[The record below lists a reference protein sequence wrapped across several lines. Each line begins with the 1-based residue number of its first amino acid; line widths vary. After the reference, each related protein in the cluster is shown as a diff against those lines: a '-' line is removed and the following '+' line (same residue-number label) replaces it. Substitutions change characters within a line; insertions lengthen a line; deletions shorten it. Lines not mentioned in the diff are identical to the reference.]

1 MVKDLVNESVIVAMR
16 DRRDVV
22 TWSDVLRAKMLK
34 LHGEADDWRY
44 TELERHQ
51 VAIHEACHAVAG
63 YLLRRRLVIDVATIE
78 RRGDT
83 GGFVA
88 SIPLEERFGEW
99 RTEMEVDVM
108 VSLASLAGERLF
120 FEGDNSGGV
129 GGDLVSATAMVTQ
142 MFAFWGM
149 GPNVGSRRV
158 TIPEMTGASSRPSD
172 GVDRQFLESDLG
184 QQVENRLR
192 ELLERVRTLLDENRW
207 FVCAI
212 AHALESHL
220 TITGEDIE
228 AIYIG
233 SRGPRVDGA
242 IYRSEWFLREYG
254 AYINAASEAHRA
266 HANLAVPLPA
276 ATAATSSN
284 GNGNGPGHGN
294 GSAPGSG
301 DGRGV
306 GTGNG
311 HVHQATGGASTAGFR
326 LPEAPARPLE

>member
-1 MVKDLVNESVIVAMR
+1 
-16 DRRDVV
+16 
-22 TWSDVLRAKMLK
+22 MLK

-51 VAIHEACHAVAG
+51 VAVHEACHAVSG

-129 GGDLVSATAMVTQ
+129 GGDLASATHMVTQ

-149 GPNVGSRRV
+149 GPTIGSRRV

-172 GVDRQFLESDLG
+172 GVDRQFLETELG
-184 QQVENRLR
+184 RQIERRLQ
-192 ELLERVRTLLDENRW
+192 ELLERVRNLLDENRW
-207 FVCAI
+207 FVCAV

-220 TITGEDIE
+220 TITGEDVE
-228 AIYIG
+228 AIYLG
-233 SRGPRVDGA
+233 ARGPTVDGS
-242 IYRSEWFLREYG
+242 IYRSDWFLREYG
-254 AYINAASEAHRA
+254 AYIDAASQAHRA

-276 ATAATSSN
+276 VAGSVGGAWATN
-284 GNGNGPGHGN
+284 GHGN
-294 GSAPGSG
+294 GHGGQGS
-301 DGRGV
+301 
-306 GTGNG
+306 GNG
-311 HVHQATGGASTAGFR
+311 HAASTEPTRAVEADAGEPR
-326 LPEAPARPLE
+326 LPDGRPGPLQ